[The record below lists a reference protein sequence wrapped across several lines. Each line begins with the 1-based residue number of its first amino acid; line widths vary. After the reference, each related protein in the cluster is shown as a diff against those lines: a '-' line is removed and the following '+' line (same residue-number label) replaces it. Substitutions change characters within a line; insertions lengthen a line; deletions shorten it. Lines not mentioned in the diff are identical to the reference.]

1 MEFQEDYFLLLEAK
15 KRLEDSKNKTT
26 ISMDMVLKNLGI
38 SEDEINDLGD
48 VNIEWYII
56 GWNIFRK
63 SENC

>member
-48 VNIEWYII
+48 VNIE
-56 GWNIFRK
+56 
-63 SENC
+63 